1 MGQSTYLVAKA
12 NGDQSML
19 IKRATTEDV
28 EVAGLQDPRDMV
40 RGTLPEPQV
49 PAMQCHISRYNVYCG
64 TIDIGRGRLGRLN
77 LWVDGRCLTKAL
89 KELNAAPT
97 SRSDVEH

>member
-1 MGQSTYLVAKA
+1 MPLGQPTYLAAKA

-40 RGTLPEPQV
+40 RAELLKSQL
-49 PAMQCHISRYNVYCG
+49 PAMQCHISRYNV
-64 TIDIGRGRLGRLN
+64 
-77 LWVDGRCLTKAL
+77 
-89 KELNAAPT
+89 
-97 SRSDVEH
+97 